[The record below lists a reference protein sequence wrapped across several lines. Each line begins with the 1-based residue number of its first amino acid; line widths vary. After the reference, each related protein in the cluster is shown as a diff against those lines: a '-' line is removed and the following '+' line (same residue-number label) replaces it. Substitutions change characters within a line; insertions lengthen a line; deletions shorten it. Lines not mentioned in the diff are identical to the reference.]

1 MTGLEK
7 IIGQIDKESADGAAK
22 IIEAANQEAEK
33 ILETAKAQAN
43 SECARIAKDSERAA
57 ADLLARAKSAA
68 DLQRR
73 KTILFEK
80 QRLISEMIQKAKAS
94 FDTMGDEEYFGI
106 IIKMVQKFA
115 LAGKGEILFSERD
128 LARLPEDF
136 EAMVNSAAKDKGGVL
151 TVSKETRKIDGGF
164 VLVYG
169 GVEEN
174 CSFTALF
181 DSEHESLQDKV
192 LKLLFA

>member
-1 MTGLEK
+1 MSGLEK
-7 IIGQIDKESADGAAK
+7 IIGQIDKESADAAAK
-22 IIEAANQEAEK
+22 IIDAANQEAEK
-33 ILETAKAQAN
+33 ILETAKAQAQ
-43 SECARIAKDSERAA
+43 SDCARIAKDSERAA

-68 DLQRR
+68 DLQKR

-80 QRLISEMIQKAKAS
+80 QKQISDIIDKAKAS
-94 FDTMGDEEYFGI
+94 FDTMPEDEYFGI
-106 IIKMVQKFA
+106 IVKMVRKFA
-115 LAGKGEILFSERD
+115 LAGNGEILFSEKD
-128 LARLPEDF
+128 LARLPENF
-136 EAMVNSAAKDKGGVL
+136 EALLNSAAKDKGGVL
-151 TVSKETRKIDGGF
+151 KISKETRKIDGGF

>member
-7 IIGQIDKESADGAAK
+7 IIGQIDKESADAAGRTISDAGA
-22 IIEAANQEAEK
+22 EAEK
-33 ILETAKAQAN
+33 ILETAKAQVQT
-43 SECARIAKDSERAA
+43 ECARIEKDSKRAA

-68 DLQRR
+68 DLQKR
-73 KTILFEK
+73 KTILSEK
-80 QRLISEMIQKAKAS
+80 QKLIGEIIDKAKAS
-94 FDTMGDEEYFGI
+94 FDTMPNEEYFGVI
-106 IIKMVQKFA
+106 VKMVQKFA
-115 LAGKGEILFSERD
+115 LAEKGEILFSERD
-128 LARLPEDF
+128 LARMPGDF
-136 EAMVNSAAKDKGGVL
+136 EAVINAAMRDKGGVL
-151 TVSKETRKIDGGF
+151 AISKETRKIDGGF

-181 DSEHESLQDKV
+181 DSAHESLQDKV

>member
-7 IIGQIDKESADGAAK
+7 IIGQIDKESADAAVK
-22 IIEAANQEAEK
+22 IINDAQLEAAR
-33 ILETAKAQAN
+33 ILETTRVQAQADYDR
-43 SECARIAKDSERAA
+43 SKKDSERET

-68 DLQRR
+68 ELQKR
-73 KTILFEK
+73 KTILSEK
-80 QRLISEMIQKAKAS
+80 QKLIGEIINKAKAS
-94 FDTMGDEEYFGI
+94 FETMPAEEYFGVI
-106 IIKMVQKFA
+106 VKMVQKFA
-115 LAGKGEILFSERD
+115 LAEKGDILFSEKD
-128 LARLPEDF
+128 LARMPKDF
-136 EAMVNSAAKDKGGVL
+136 EAVINAAVKDKGGVL
-151 TVSKETRKIDGGF
+151 VISKETRKIDGGF

-181 DSEHESLQDKV
+181 DSAHESLQDKV